1 MKMLSFFLYNYTKD
15 FVGGLRSGGP
25 SLWGLLDIQ
34 SPRETSPQVRQWRKN
49 ARCAHAL
56 HCCQQMFTST
66 LAHAEHCNK
75 LTGPTDLVPPTTNS
89 CLFLHMLLIWTRE
102 VHCYVPALQQACHKH
117 TVSISILRSRHC
129 HLPCTFLKPRLR
141 RVEQCVQVHTVLC
154 GRVRDRTHS
163 KAYSHR
169 KMIFSLFLKKARD
182 NIFICQLEVM
192 MEAEQEEVGMRL
204 QVVLGW
210 VSYVFV
216 SVWVGLRLQKMK
228 PEFQSIK

>member
-1 MKMLSFFLYNYTKD
+1 MEEKCKMCTCLTLLLADVHFH
-15 FVGGLRSGGP
+15 VGTCRAL
-25 SLWGLLDIQ
+25 Q
-34 SPRETSPQVRQWRKN
+34 QV
-49 ARCAHAL
+49 
-56 HCCQQMFTST
+56 
-66 LAHAEHCNK
+66 
-75 LTGPTDLVPPTTNS
+75 GPTDLVPPTTNS

-182 NIFICQLEVM
+182 NIFIC
-192 MEAEQEEVGMRL
+192 
-204 QVVLGW
+204 
-210 VSYVFV
+210 
-216 SVWVGLRLQKMK
+216 
-228 PEFQSIK
+228 